1 MKGVI
6 QISLD
11 LDLDLNTL
19 RECRRGFRLDLDLD
33 LEVRFSLP
41 LTKVVSV
48 NIPTWPRL

>member
-1 MKGVI
+1 MKDVI
-6 QISLD
+6 QIS

-19 RECRRGFRLDLDLD
+19 RECRSGSRLGLDLLD
-33 LEVRFSLP
+33 SRSSIRSAQ